1 MRLGRLAFVA
11 CVSLG
16 AGALADTGD
25 LLLVSG
31 QGVNV
36 RSQPSLEGRILARVN
51 RNRQVIEIER
61 SGDWVRVEIDGTGGR
76 EGWIHGSLLVP
87 AGGDAAAT
95 LPSGPSNPRPA
106 ASPTAPPTTEAA
118 ESKQPARSGT
128 EDLPAGGPSES
139 DVAELRE
146 DPPATPRPAAGPA
159 PGSSVDRFR
168 SNVEYLNDRA
178 RNVAGVALFTEVEPA
193 GAGVV
198 QVGTTDAWTTVPP
211 AGQRSYLNTLYD
223 RWVAAHD
230 GLADVSVQILDDDGS
245 VMMEKSGP

>member
-1 MRLGRLAFVA
+1 VA

-16 AGALADTGD
+16 TGALADTGD
-25 LLLVSG
+25 VLLVSG

-36 RSQPSLEGRILARVN
+36 RSQPSLEGQILLRVN
-51 RNRQVIEIER
+51 RNRQVTEIER

-87 AGGDAAAT
+87 VQGG
-95 LPSGPSNPRPA
+95 
-106 ASPTAPPTTEAA
+106 ASPTPASTPSDAPATTPSATPSATPTVTQAA
-118 ESKQPARSGT
+118 EFEQPPRSGAEDAGDPAEPEVAGLR
-128 EDLPAGGPSES
+128 EDLPG
-139 DVAELRE
+139 
-146 DPPATPRPAAGPA
+146 TPEPAAGPA
-159 PGSSVDRFR
+159 ARGSVERFR
-168 SNVEYLNDRA
+168 SNVEYLNNRA
-178 RNVAGVALFTEVEPA
+178 RQVAGVALFTEVEPA

-230 GLADVSVQILDDDGS
+230 GLADVSVQILDDEGS
-245 VMMEKSGP
+245 VMMEKAGP